1 MLRLYDIDEQTAT
14 AVKFQTEEITASDR
28 IAYVMYDTSTGN
40 NIDTNPDYY
49 SWRTTT
55 ALTST
60 GASDV
65 YLTIDSSN
73 IYPSYEINPVSYLNL
88 SPRHFK
94 IMSYQEYQIIN
105 NVLIRLDLVRRR
117 LPNPGTGISSVNGV
131 GQAGIVSYVGGF
143 EKKMTI
149 EEIGRMMEGTVI
161 ELNMTPPQTSY
172 WPAFSTTTQDKA
184 TTPYSMNGF
193 PYDMVEL
200 ATQGTLIRCLLALGL
215 LEVDIS
221 FSTSDSGLQLTFD
234 RVGNVKSWYDSLLT
248 QYKEDKTLFKWNH
261 ASHSGV
267 GVGTSPWIVSGIW
280 GTMVNQVGFGAGQ
293 LALNS
298 ILGIGSRGNIPM

>member
-1 MLRLYDIDEQTAT
+1 MLRLYDIESQSSTAIE
-14 AVKFQTEEITASDR
+14 FHTEEITAAD
-28 IAYVMYDTSTGN
+28 IVVYVMYDTSTGN

-49 SWRTTT
+49 SWRATTV
-55 ALTST
+55 LTST
-60 GASDV
+60 AATDV
-65 YLTIDSSN
+65 YLTINDST
-73 IYPSYEINPVSYLNL
+73 IYPSYETCPSSYANL
-88 SPRHFK
+88 DPRYFK

-105 NVLIRLDLVRRR
+105 NVLVRLDLVRRR

-131 GQAGIVSYVGGF
+131 GQNGIVSYVGGF

-149 EEIGRMMEGTVI
+149 DEIGRMMEGTIV
-161 ELNMTPPQTSY
+161 ELNMTPPQSSF
-172 WPAFSTTTQDKA
+172 WPAFSTTTQDIA
-184 TTPYSMNGF
+184 ASPYTMSGF
-193 PYDMVEL
+193 PYDMMEL
-200 ATQGTLIRCLLALGL
+200 ATQGTMIRCLIALGL

-234 RVGNVKSWYDSLLT
+234 RAGNYKTWYDALLT

-261 ASHSGV
+261 ASHSGI
-267 GVGTSPWIVSGIW
+267 GVGTTPWIVSGIW